1 MSSFT
6 KLMPFTE
13 EHIEDTFL
21 WVQDQE
27 LRFDFLMR
35 QIPTRKTHYE
45 YFKKVLA
52 DSSQKVFA
60 ILYDD
65 RYVGN
70 CGLKHIIQNADAEFW
85 IYIGDKKARR
95 IGVATEAVRQLM
107 RYCFSVMSLKKI
119 YIHVAKTNKAA
130 IRLYN
135 KLGFIEVELGES
147 SEWLNRDVSIIRM
160 EVRK

>member
-1 MSSFT
+1 MSSFI
-6 KLMPFTE
+6 KLVPFTE

-21 WVQDQE
+21 WIQDPD

-35 QIPTRKTHYE
+35 QLPTRKTHYE
-45 YFKKVLA
+45 YFKKILA

-60 ILYDD
+60 ILYDGC
-65 RYVGN
+65 YVGN
-70 CGLKHIIQNADAEFW
+70 CGLKNIIQNDDAELW

-95 IGVATEAVRQLM
+95 IGVSTEAVRQLM
-107 RYCFSVMSLKKI
+107 KYCFSVMSLKKI
-119 YIHVAKTNKAA
+119 YIHVAETNEAA

-147 SEWLNRDVSIIRM
+147 SEWSNRGVSIIRM